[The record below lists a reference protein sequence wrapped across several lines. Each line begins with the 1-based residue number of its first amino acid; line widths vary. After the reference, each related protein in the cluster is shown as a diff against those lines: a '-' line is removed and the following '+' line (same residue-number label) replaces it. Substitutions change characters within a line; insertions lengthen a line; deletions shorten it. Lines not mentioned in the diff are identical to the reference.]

1 MTLGHWGF
9 SWTGL
14 LFLALLMAPN
24 LLWTKNKPKGYSA
37 AGEDRRLLAL
47 ERIGEA
53 GTVCTALVFRDT
65 NPGPWSAWS
74 LWLAAAALLML
85 LYECWWARFF
95 KSGKQ
100 LSDFYSSFLGVPLA
114 GATLPVAAFGL
125 LGVYGRLLPLL
136 FFTLVLGVGHI
147 GIHLQHYR
155 ALARG
160 RG

>member
-85 LYECWWARFF
+85 LYECWWARYF
-95 KSGKQ
+95 KAA
-100 LSDFYSSFLGVPLA
+100 SSCLIFTARFWGCRWP
-114 GATLPVAAFGL
+114 GPPCRWRPFGL

-136 FFTLVLGVGHI
+136 FFTLVLGGGAHR
-147 GIHLQHYR
+147 IHLQHYR

>member
-53 GTVCTALVFRDT
+53 GTACNQKEAVET
-65 NPGPWSAWS
+65 
-74 LWLAAAALLML
+74 
-85 LYECWWARFF
+85 FF
-95 KSGKQ
+95 HCRRLKEYTDRNLKVSVRT
-100 LSDFYSSFLGVPLA
+100 LSPNCSSYP
-114 GATLPVAAFGL
+114 
-125 LGVYGRLLPLL
+125 RL
-136 FFTLVLGVGHI
+136 TW
-147 GIHLQHYR
+147 
-155 ALARG
+155 
-160 RG
+160 